1 MAISAYVVAKCL
13 GCTPPRVGRHRDPES
28 IEYRRRFYDRYLKA
42 DDYGR
47 ESTPRVRYSI
57 LDPCGE
63 DDTNLTTNT

>member
-1 MAISAYVVAKCL
+1 M
-13 GCTPPRVGRHRDPES
+13 GRHRDPES

-42 DDYGR
+42 DDNGR

-63 DDTNLTTNT
+63 DDTNLPANT